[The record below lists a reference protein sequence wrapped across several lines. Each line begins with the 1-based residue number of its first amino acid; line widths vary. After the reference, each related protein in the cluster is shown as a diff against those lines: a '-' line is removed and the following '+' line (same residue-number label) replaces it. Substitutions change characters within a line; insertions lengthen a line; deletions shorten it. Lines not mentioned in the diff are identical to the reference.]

1 MFQADLYVKALMK
14 LTELNSSRKKSTS
27 VTISI
32 GSTNFGQNKHQPI
45 GIRKEIK
52 ALLMS

>member
-14 LTELNSSRKKSTS
+14 LVELNSSRKKSTS
-27 VTISI
+27 EEMAISS

-45 GIRKEIK
+45 GRRRHY
-52 ALLMS
+52 